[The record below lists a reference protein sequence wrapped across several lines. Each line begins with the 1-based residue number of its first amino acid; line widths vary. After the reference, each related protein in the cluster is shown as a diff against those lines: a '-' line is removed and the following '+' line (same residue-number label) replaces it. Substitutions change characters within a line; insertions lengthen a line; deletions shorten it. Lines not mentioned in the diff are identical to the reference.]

1 MTTIAFSIPILPGK
15 TESFRSAHR
24 RFAVERR
31 EEFAASRRRLGVAS
45 ERGFLQRT
53 PAGDVAVVV
62 FEVED
67 PASFLGGSARSPE
80 AIDRD
85 FRDYLLDVFGLDLSR
100 VAGPPSEAVFEWSGG

>member
-1 MTTIAFSIPILPGK
+1 MTTIAFSIPIVPGK

-31 EEFAASRRRLGVAS
+31 AEFEASRRRLGVAA
-45 ERGFLQRT
+45 ERGFLQHP

-67 PASFLGGSARSPE
+67 PTRFFAGTVESSEP
-80 AIDRD
+80 IDGE
-85 FRDYLLDVFGLDLSR
+85 FRAYLVDAFGLDVSR
-100 VAGPPSEAVFEWSGG
+100 VAGPPSEQVFEWSRG